1 MSAYIIPL
9 FILVVIVAGFFRRG
23 PVYGSFV
30 TGVKGRL
37 DLLLSIMPYF
47 TVILIAV
54 ELFTASGLGAKL
66 ERLLEPV
73 FTALGIPSELAQ
85 LVIIRPLSGNG
96 SIAMLQTLMN
106 EYGADSYIAR
116 CACVCYGSSETVF
129 YISAVY
135 FAGMKAKGLMKP
147 IVISLFSALV
157 ATVLACALCKIM

>member
-1 MSAYIIPL
+1 MAFIIPAIFIIVLGCAAIKKVNVFSCFTSGIESALKFVLALLPCLAAVFMMCAL
-9 FILVVIVAGFFRRG
+9 FEESGLSELMIKLTSPAFSFF
-23 PVYGSFV
+23 
-30 TGVKGRL
+30 GVPEELTKL
-37 DLLLSIMPYF
+37 
-47 TVILIAV
+47 ILI
-54 ELFTASGLGAKL
+54 K
-66 ERLLEPV
+66 
-73 FTALGIPSELAQ
+73 
-85 LVIIRPLSGNG
+85 PLSGSG
-96 SIAMLQTLMN
+96 SLAYLTEILN

>member
-1 MSAYIIPL
+1 MAFIIPAIFIIVLCCAAIKKVNVYSCFTSGIESALKFVLSLLPCLTAVFMMCAL
-9 FILVVIVAGFFRRG
+9 FEESGLSELMIKLTSPAFSFF
-23 PVYGSFV
+23 
-30 TGVKGRL
+30 GVPEELTKL
-37 DLLLSIMPYF
+37 
-47 TVILIAV
+47 ILI
-54 ELFTASGLGAKL
+54 K
-66 ERLLEPV
+66 
-73 FTALGIPSELAQ
+73 
-85 LVIIRPLSGNG
+85 PLSGSG
-96 SIAMLQTLMN
+96 SLAYLTEILN